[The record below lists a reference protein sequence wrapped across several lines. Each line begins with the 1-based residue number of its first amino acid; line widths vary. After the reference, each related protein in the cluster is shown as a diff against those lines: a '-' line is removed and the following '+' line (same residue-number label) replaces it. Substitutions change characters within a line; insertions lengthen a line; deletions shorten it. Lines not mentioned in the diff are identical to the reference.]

1 LLAGV
6 DCAEIVL
13 HHGEK
18 VEAIIGEVFH
28 QGLEVRYELV
38 MLHMKH
44 LSIPPEE
51 RDEQFIIAEF
61 AIDILVF
68 LVVDAEPVI
77 CDQHL
82 VQERDGVFQDKKTQA
97 VRNRSIDLTIDIPDE
112 RIDFAAEDHQV
123 ANLVS
128 PLEERLVVVLNQ
140 CPVLHD
146 EADLGE
152 VLLRGLV
159 KGIELFDLRLGAN
172 LSRHQD
178 LMQVQVGLD
187 KVGCP
192 KVLVVLLI
200 KMVG

>member
-1 LLAGV
+1 MLAGV